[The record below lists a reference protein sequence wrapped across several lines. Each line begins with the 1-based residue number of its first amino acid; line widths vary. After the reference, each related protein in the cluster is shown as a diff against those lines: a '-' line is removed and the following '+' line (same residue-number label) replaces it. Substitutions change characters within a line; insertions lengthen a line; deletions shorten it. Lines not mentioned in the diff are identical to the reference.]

1 MLMVI
6 YLLMAGIGLSIV
18 QSHIKLIECKLNFT
32 PQQCNESIFNSRLP
46 IPAFFGIISSN
57 QSDSLVNND
66 RRNICMEDNK
76 CHQQKSIYTFE
87 MQSQVRCPW
96 HNSF

>member
-18 QSHIKLIECKLNFT
+18 QSHIKLIECKLNLT

-66 RRNICMEDNK
+66 QEASVWRIISVIYKNLFIPFK
-76 CHQQKSIYTFE
+76 C
-87 MQSQVRCPW
+87 RAR
-96 HNSF
+96 